1 VIQNGDSEKRKELSS
16 AMVNVK

>member
-16 AMVNVK
+16 AMVNVE